1 MTKSRF
7 FKSFKYIRVQIA
19 AYYFIASIF
28 LVALMG
34 MVLYYSLSSIFLND
48 ALKVTTTA
56 VEQNGRSIE
65 IYLDKLKTLSNVIST
80 DSDTL
85 EYLTTDNQASKSR
98 IFKRLETVLA
108 SDAYLTTG
116 MLVSKDGRIIS
127 TDDAMDMETSSNM
140 MNESWYMNV
149 LMKNNMPVLT
159 SIRRQSFS
167 MDKSTWVISVGQEIS
182 DASGANIGVLIL
194 DFSYEVIENQLK
206 GLDLGREG
214 FSFILTEN
222 GDVVFHKDPK
232 YFEEADNRE
241 ELVTISQMAD
251 GYDAE
256 MDLLT
261 HHYALAG
268 TDWILVGLSSL
279 DNLDAARR
287 QIFETIIMVGL
298 VLLLIALGS
307 SLFMA
312 SKISKPIRELESAMR
327 NLSTEFLKVP
337 LNLGSSY
344 EVESLKQHFNQMID
358 HIQQLMAGIK
368 EKESTLR
375 ASELKVL
382 YSQINPHFLYN
393 TLDTIVWMAEFG
405 DHEKV
410 IATTKALA
418 QFFRISLSQGN
429 ETITLEEELDH
440 IKQYLFIQKQR
451 YGDHL
456 DYIIRCDEA
465 YQSINVPKIILQP
478 IVENAIYHGIKS
490 LDGAGFIEISVL
502 KNKKQLILS
511 VVDNGVGFEVGNEKS
526 AVTKLGGVGID
537 NVNKRL
543 KLIYGD
549 ASGVYIKSEVG
560 KGTEVTLII
569 PEL

>member
-1 MTKSRF
+1 MNK
-7 FKSFKYIRVQIA
+7 FKVMHAFKYIRVQIA
-19 AYYFIASIF
+19 AYYFLASLF

-34 MVLYYSLSSIFLND
+34 MVLYYSLSTIFLND

-56 VEQNGRSIE
+56 VEQNGKTIE
-65 IYLDKLKTLSNVIST
+65 IYLDKLKTLSEVISS
-80 DSDTL
+80 DSDTRA
-85 EYLTTDNQASKSR
+85 YLTTDSLASKSK
-98 IFKRLETVLA
+98 ISQRLETVLS
-108 SDAYLTTG
+108 SDPYITTG
-116 MLVSKDGRIIS
+116 ILVSKDGRIVS
-127 TDDAMDMETSSNM
+127 TDPSMNMETSSNM
-140 MNESWYMNV
+140 MNENWYMNV

-182 DASGANIGVLIL
+182 DDSGENIGVLIL
-194 DFSYEVIENQLK
+194 DFSYEVIENQLR
-206 GLDLGREG
+206 GLDLGQKG

-232 YFEEADNRE
+232 YFEEASYGE
-241 ELVTISQMAD
+241 ALLKISQMSD

-279 DNLDAARR
+279 DHLDAARR
-287 QIFETIIMVGL
+287 QIFETIIIVGL
-298 VLLLIALGS
+298 VLLFIVLGS

-327 NLSTEFLKVP
+327 NLSTSFSKVP
-337 LNLGSSY
+337 LNVSNSY

-358 HIQQLMAGIK
+358 HIQHLMADIK
-368 EKESTLR
+368 ENERYLR

-418 QFFRISLSQGN
+418 QFFRISLSQGH
-429 ETITLEEELDH
+429 ETITLEEELEH
-440 IKQYLFIQKQR
+440 VKQYLFIQKQR
-451 YGDHL
+451 YGEHL
-456 DYIIRCDEA
+456 DYTITCEVA
-465 YQSINVPKIILQP
+465 HYSIKVPKIILQP
-478 IVENAIYHGIKS
+478 IVENAIYHGIKE
-490 LDGAGFIEISVL
+490 LETVG
-502 KNKKQLILS
+502 LIQIAVQKSEKRL
-511 VVDNGVGFEVGNEKS
+511 VIKVIDNGVGFEAHSDPVKGP
-526 AVTKLGGVGID
+526 KLGGVGID
-537 NVNKRL
+537 NVSKRL

-549 ASGVYIKSEVG
+549 TSGVHINSEVG
-560 KGTEVTLII
+560 KGTEVTLTI
-569 PEL
+569 PL

>member
-1 MTKSRF
+1 MRKI
-7 FKSFKYIRVQIA
+7 KMIHAFKYIRVQIA
-19 AYYFIASIF
+19 AYYFLASLF

-56 VEQNGRSIE
+56 VEQNGKTIE
-65 IYLDKLKTLSNVIST
+65 IYLDKLKTLSEVIS
-80 DSDTL
+80 SDTDTL
-85 EYLTTDNQASKSR
+85 AYLTTDSLASKSK
-98 IFKRLETVLA
+98 ISQRLETVLS
-108 SDAYLTTG
+108 SDPYITTG
-116 MLVSKDGRIIS
+116 ILVSKDGRIIS
-127 TDDAMDMETSSNM
+127 TDASMNMETSSNM
-140 MNESWYMNV
+140 MNENWYMNV

-159 SIRRQSFS
+159 SIRRQVFS

-182 DASGANIGVLIL
+182 DGSGENIGVLIL
-194 DFSYEVIENQLK
+194 DFSYEVIENQLS
-206 GLDLGREG
+206 GLDLGRKG

-232 YFEEADNRE
+232 YFEEASYRD
-241 ELVTISQMAD
+241 ELVVICEMSD

-261 HHYALAG
+261 HHYPLAG

-279 DNLDAARR
+279 DHLDAARR

-298 VLLLIALGS
+298 VLLFIVLGS
-307 SLFMA
+307 SLFIA
-312 SKISKPIRELESAMR
+312 SKISKPIRELEFAMR
-327 NLSTEFLKVP
+327 NLSTSFSKVP
-337 LNLGSSY
+337 LNVGSSY

-358 HIQQLMAGIK
+358 HIQHLMADIK
-368 EKESTLR
+368 ENERYLR

-418 QFFRISLSQGN
+418 QFFRISLSQGH
-429 ETITLEEELDH
+429 ETITLEEELEH
-440 IKQYLFIQKQR
+440 VKQYLFIQKQR
-451 YGDHL
+451 YGEHL
-456 DYIIRCDEA
+456 DYTITCDEA
-465 YQSINVPKIILQP
+465 HYSIKVPKIILQP
-478 IVENAIYHGIKS
+478 IVENAIYHGIKEM
-490 LDGAGFIEISVL
+490 DTVG
-502 KNKKQLILS
+502 LIQIAVQKSEKRL
-511 VVDNGVGFEVGNEKS
+511 VIKVIDNGVGFEAHSDPVKGP
-526 AVTKLGGVGID
+526 KLGGVGID
-537 NVNKRL
+537 NVSKRL

-549 ASGVYIKSEVG
+549 TSGVHLKSEVG
-560 KGTEVTLII
+560 KGTEVTLTI
-569 PEL
+569 PI